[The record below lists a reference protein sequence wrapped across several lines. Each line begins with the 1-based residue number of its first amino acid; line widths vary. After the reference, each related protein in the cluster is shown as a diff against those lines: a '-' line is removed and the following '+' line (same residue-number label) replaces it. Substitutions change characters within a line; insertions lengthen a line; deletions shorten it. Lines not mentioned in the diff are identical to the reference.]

1 MLDNFAVFI
10 LSHGRADNLVTVK
23 TLERCGY
30 TGRYYIL
37 IDNEDEQAE
46 DYRRN
51 FGADKIIIFDKS
63 EAVKRYNGMSNFYKK
78 NVILWARNEAQ
89 RVARERGIRFMLELD
104 DDYTSFQWRYENAS
118 GDKLKIKE
126 CANFDRIC
134 EIMLRFLVCDRR
146 IKTVALAQGGD
157 FIGGLQNKMLNSL
170 KRKAMNSFFIDVQ
183 NPVDFLGEINE
194 DVNTYVNHGN
204 IGDLFFTVPNPMLTQ
219 KQTQKTKNGMTET
232 YKQDGTYVKSFYTV
246 MLNPSSVKI
255 RLMGDKE
262 KRLHHSIQDRY
273 TYPKIMREV

>member
-1 MLDNFAVFI
+1 MIDNFAIFI
-10 LSHGRADNLVTVK
+10 LSHGRADNCVTVK
-23 TLERCGY
+23 TLQRVGY
-30 TGRYYIL
+30 KGRIYIL
-37 IDNEDEQAE
+37 IDNEDKEQE
-46 DYRRN
+46 LYKCN
-51 FGADKIIIFDKS
+51 FGAENIIVFNKE
-63 EAVKRYNGMSNFYKK
+63 EAIKRYNGMSNFYKK

-89 RVARERGIRFMLELD
+89 RIAREKGLRYILELD
-104 DDYTSFQWRYENAS
+104 DDYTSFQWRYENEK
-118 GDKLKIKE
+118 GEKLKIKE
-126 CANFDRIC
+126 CKNFDRIC
-134 EIMLRFLVCDRR
+134 EIMLKFLKCDAR

-157 FIGGLQNKMLNSL
+157 FIGGIQNKMLNSL
-170 KRKAMNSFFIDVQ
+170 KRKAMNSFFIDVN

-194 DVNTYVNHGN
+194 DVNTYVNSGN

-262 KRLHHSIQDRY
+262 KRLHHSISDRY
-273 TYPKIMREV
+273 TYPRIMRES

>member
-46 DYRRN
+46 DYKRN
-51 FGADKIIIFDKS
+51 FGADKIIVFDKS

-89 RVARERGIRFMLELD
+89 RVARERGIRFILELD

-183 NPVDFLGEINE
+183 NPVDYLGEINE

>member
-46 DYRRN
+46 DYKRN

-89 RVARERGIRFMLELD
+89 RVARELGIRFILELD

>member
-46 DYRRN
+46 DYKRN

-89 RVARERGIRFMLELD
+89 RVAREWGIRFMLELD

>member
-1 MLDNFAVFI
+1 MNDFAVFI
-10 LSHGRADNLVTVK
+10 LSHGRADNCVTVK

-30 TGRYYIL
+30 TGRVFIL
-37 IDNEDEQAE
+37 IDNEDEQGE
-46 DYRRN
+46 KYIRN
-51 FGADKIIIFDKS
+51 FGAENVIVFDKS
-63 EAVKRYNGMSNFYKK
+63 EAIKRYNGMSNFYKK

-89 RVARERGIRFMLELD
+89 RIAKERGIRYILELD
-104 DDYTSFQWRYENAS
+104 DDYTSFQWRYES

-126 CANFDRIC
+126 CKNFDKIC
-134 EIMLRFLVCDRR
+134 EIMLTFLQCDRR

-157 FIGGLQNKMLNSL
+157 FIGGLNNAMLSKL
-170 KRKAMNSFFIDVQ
+170 KRKAMNSFFIDTF
-183 NPVDFLGEINE
+183 NPVDFIGEINE

>member
-46 DYRRN
+46 DYKRN